1 MTRRK
6 KTVTRRD
13 LLATVPLL
21 AISGSSLGASLGA
34 PSGAPVGEGAT
45 EPEAGSAK
53 RDPADSRIGL
63 ALGAGGAN
71 GLAHIAILEV
81 LDRMK
86 LRPHRIAGSSIGAV
100 IGAMFAAGMSG
111 ANIRELVDQAFVT
124 GDTGLMRKLVSGQA
138 MQWLELVE
146 LEVGNGGLLD
156 SQRILSHFYDSI
168 SADTFA
174 DLEVRLDIVAAD
186 LWGTQQ
192 VVLNDGALLP
202 AVKASMAIPGI
213 FEPVEIDGRVLI
225 DGGAVNPVPW
235 DLLFDD
241 CDIVIGIDVNGV
253 RSRPESSEGG
263 YFDILFNSIKV
274 MQNAIVAE
282 KMRHRAPDIFIAPQ
296 IRDIRAL
303 EFYNAATVF
312 EQAAPA
318 AKQLEDELT
327 ALLSA

>member
-1 MTRRK
+1 MS
-6 KTVTRRD
+6 RRD
-13 LLATVPLL
+13 LLATIPLL
-21 AISGSSLGASLGA
+21 AISGRSSGAS
-34 PSGAPVGEGAT
+34 SGATSEARAGEG
-45 EPEAGSAK
+45 EPESEGAK
-53 RDPADSRIGL
+53 RDPADRRIGL

-71 GLAHIAILEV
+71 GLAHIAMLEV
-81 LDRMK
+81 LDRME

-100 IGAMFAAGMSG
+100 IGAMFAAGMSA
-111 ANIRELVDQAFVT
+111 ANIRKLVDEAFVS
-124 GDTGLMRKLVSGQA
+124 GDTSLMRKLVSEQA
-138 MQWLELVE
+138 MRWLELVE

-174 DLEVRLDIVAAD
+174 DLEVRLDLVAGD
-186 LWGTQQ
+186 LWGTEQ

-202 AVKASMAIPGI
+202 AIKASMAIPGI
-213 FEPVEIDGRVLI
+213 FEPVEINGRVLI

-253 RSRPESSEGG
+253 RSRPESGEGG

-274 MQNAIVAE
+274 MQDAIVTE

-303 EFYNAATVF
+303 EFYKAATVF

-327 ALLSA
+327 ALTRP

>member
-1 MTRRK
+1 MS
-6 KTVTRRD
+6 RRD

-34 PSGAPVGEGAT
+34 SSGARAGEGAT
-45 EPEAGSAK
+45 APEAEGAK
-53 RDPADSRIGL
+53 RDRAGSRIGL

-71 GLAHIAILEV
+71 GLAHIAMLEV

-100 IGAMFAAGMSG
+100 IGAMFAAGMSA
-111 ANIRELVDQAFVT
+111 ANIRELVDEAFVS
-124 GDTGLMRKLVSGQA
+124 GDTSLMRKLVSEQA
-138 MQWLELVE
+138 MRWLELVE
-146 LEVGNGGLLD
+146 LEVGDGGLLD

-186 LWGTQQ
+186 LWGTEQ

-213 FEPVEIDGRVLI
+213 FEPVEMDGRVLI

-253 RSRPESSEGG
+253 RSRPESDEGG

-274 MQNAIVAE
+274 MQDAIVTE

-296 IRDIRAL
+296 IRNIRAL